1 MSEKTV
7 QTAGRN
13 QLGEFAPMFAHLAFE
28 IPGEDGKTEWY
39 GPVSDEDYNKLK

>member
-28 IPGEDGKTEWY
+28 IPGEDGKPSGMDLYPMRITT
-39 GPVSDEDYNKLK
+39 N